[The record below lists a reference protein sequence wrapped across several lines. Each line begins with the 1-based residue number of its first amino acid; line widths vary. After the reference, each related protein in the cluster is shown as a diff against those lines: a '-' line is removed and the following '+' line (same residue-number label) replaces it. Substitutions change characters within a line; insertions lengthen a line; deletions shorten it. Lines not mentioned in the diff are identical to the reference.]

1 MNRNSYQSFS
11 GSHYSNANP
20 YKTTLGGFR
29 EPAARSPLYPIGPT
43 LTQPE
48 FKPLQRGVSPYI
60 SRQGVMPPSYE
71 QRYLHQST
79 SNFMNA
85 TNQKSMGRQYDPV
98 KINYEEREREII
110 ARNEAE
116 IDEEHKRR
124 EQIRIS
130 YEREINNKN
139 MSLAR
144 NMERKQRLL
153 AEIDTIQQTYDE
165 LHLKKYD

>member
-1 MNRNSYQSFS
+1 
-11 GSHYSNANP
+11 
-20 YKTTLGGFR
+20 
-29 EPAARSPLYPIGPT
+29 
-43 LTQPE
+43 
-48 FKPLQRGVSPYI
+48 
-60 SRQGVMPPSYE
+60 MPPSYE

-124 EQIRIS
+124 EQVRIS

-165 LHLKKYD
+165 LHEKLMTLHPPSQKVSTY